1 MPSCSAAAS
10 LIETHR
16 LKHTSSFVNFLV
28 YIKASGSKPACF
40 WHDSGNSLTVSVMNT
55 PRMQWQQLL
64 STRRFKLIDQEV
76 RQTRTPATL
85 EGAAGLR
92 SDFHIDHDRVVFS
105 SAFRR
110 LGRKTQVHPLAH
122 NDHTHNRLTHS
133 VEVAS
138 VGRSL
143 GNRVGAMMQ
152 AQGLLPDGYTPF
164 DIGGAVQVACLAHD
178 IGNPPFG
185 HTGEDALREW
195 FRHPQHQYLLAG
207 LSAAERQDIQ
217 TYEGNAHSLRMVAS
231 LEMYRGEGGMRLTS
245 AALGALI
252 KYPWTSDAPRAQA
265 RGKFN
270 IYRTELPYFEHVAA
284 ELGLLRKGENEW
296 ARHPLSYLMEA
307 ADDICYAILDLEDAV
322 EIGILDVREFE
333 MLFSH
338 FGETE
343 RIWQTHDVSQKCAM
357 LRGIAVG
364 RCVAEVAEKF
374 MLHQDTLL
382 AGTFPGKD
390 LIDVCAPEIKHTL
403 LNAKALASQKVY
415 RHRTKLVTELASY
428 PCIGTVL
435 DILVPAVHTR
445 ITQGED
451 ALNARQALALGLLPQ
466 PLPENQTL
474 YQAYMGVLDYIGA
487 MTDNYAANL
496 AREISGVGIL

>member
-1 MPSCSAAAS
+1 MS
-10 LIETHR
+10 
-16 LKHTSSFVNFLV
+16 TS
-28 YIKASGSKPACF
+28 
-40 WHDSGNSLTVSVMNT
+40 
-55 PRMQWQQLL
+55 RMQWEQLL
-64 STRRFKLIDQEV
+64 STRRFKV
-76 RQTRTPATL
+76 REGVICETHTPATL

-110 LGRKTQVHPLAH
+110 LGRKTQVHPLAP

-143 GNRVGAMMQ
+143 GNRVGAMLQ
-152 AQGLLPDGYTPF
+152 AAGSLPAGYTPF

-195 FRHPQHQYLLAG
+195 FRDPAHAAWLQG

-217 TYEGNAHSLRMVAS
+217 TYEGNAHGLRMVS
-231 LEMYRGEGGMRLTS
+231 TLEMYRGEGGMRLTS

-252 KYPWTSDAPRAQA
+252 KYPWTSDAQPAQA

-270 IYRTELPYFEHVAA
+270 LYRTELPYFERVAA
-284 ELGLLRKGENEW
+284 ELGLIRKGEHEW

-322 EIGILDVREFE
+322 EIGILDVHEFE
-333 MLFSH
+333 ALFSH
-338 FGETE
+338 FGEME
-343 RIWQTHDVSQKCAM
+343 RVWRTQDITQKCAM

-382 AGTFPGKD
+382 AGSFQGKD
-390 LIDVCAPEIKHTL
+390 LIDVCAQDIKRTL
-403 LNAKALASQKVY
+403 LDAKALASQKVY

-435 DILVPAVHTR
+435 DIVVPAVYTQV
-445 ITQGED
+445 TQGPQ
-451 ALNARQALALGLLPQ
+451 ALGARQALALGLLPAM
-466 PLPENQTL
+466 PEHGGSL
-474 YQAYMGVLDYIGA
+474 YLAYMAVLDYIGA

>member
-1 MPSCSAAAS
+1 M
-10 LIETHR
+10 
-16 LKHTSSFVNFLV
+16 N
-28 YIKASGSKPACF
+28 KPA
-40 WHDSGNSLTVSVMNT
+40 
-55 PRMQWQQLL
+55 MQWDALL
-64 STRRFKLIDQEV
+64 STRRFKLLDGAV
-76 RQTRTPATL
+76 CVTRSPATL

-92 SDFHIDHDRVVFS
+92 SDFHIDHDRLVFS

-110 LGRKTQVHPLAH
+110 LGRKTQVHPLAT

-143 GNRVGAMMQ
+143 GNRVGAMMLD
-152 AQGLLPDGYTPF
+152 AGILPSGYTPF
-164 DIGGAVQVACLAHD
+164 DIGAVVQVACLAHD

-195 FRHPQHQYLLAG
+195 FRDPRHAHLLQG
-207 LSAAERQDIQ
+207 MSAAEISDIQ
-217 TYEGNAHSLRMVAS
+217 TYEGNAHGLRMVAS
-231 LEMYRGEGGMRLTS
+231 LEMYAHEGGMRLT
-245 AALGALI
+245 AAAIGALV
-252 KYPWTSDAPRAQA
+252 KYPWTSDAPQAQA

-270 IYRTELPYFEHVAA
+270 IYRTELGYFEQIAA
-284 ELGLLRKGENEW
+284 ELGLVRKGEREW

-322 EIGILDVREFE
+322 EIGILDVHEFE
-333 MLFSH
+333 ALFSQ
-338 FGETE
+338 FGESE
-343 RIWQTHDVSQKCAM
+343 RTWHTADPQQKCAM
-357 LRGIAVG
+357 LRGIAIG

-382 AGTFPGKD
+382 CGSFPGKD
-390 LIDVCAPEIKHTL
+390 LIDVCAPQIKQTL
-403 LNAKALASQKVY
+403 LAAKALASQKVY

-428 PCIGTVL
+428 PCLGAVL
-435 DILVPAVHTR
+435 DVLVPAVHACVTHGPATLSAR
-445 ITQGED
+445 HQL
-451 ALNARQALALGLLPQ
+451 ALNLLPA
-466 PLPENQTL
+466 PLETAHGL
-474 YQAYMGVLDYIGA
+474 YPAYMQVLDYIGA

>member
-1 MPSCSAAAS
+1 MPADLKDHAAV
-10 LIETHR
+10 TDH
-16 LKHTSSFVNFLV
+16 
-28 YIKASGSKPACF
+28 
-40 WHDSGNSLTVSVMNT
+40 VMN
-55 PRMQWQQLL
+55 WEALL
-64 STRRFKLIDQEV
+64 STRRFKLQAGKV
-76 RQTRTPATL
+76 LASQAPATL
-85 EGAAGLR
+85 EATAGLR
-92 SDFHIDHDRVVFS
+92 SDFHIDHDRLVFS

-110 LGRKTQVHPLAH
+110 LGRKTQVHPLASH
-122 NDHTHNRLTHS
+122 DHTHNRLTHS

-152 AQGLLPDGYTPF
+152 HAELLPAGYTPF
-164 DIGGAVQVACLAHD
+164 DIGSVVQVACLAHD

-195 FRHPQHQYLLAG
+195 FRDPRHAHLLHG
-207 LSAAERQDIQ
+207 LSAAEQADIQ
-217 TYEGNAHSLRMVAS
+217 TYEGNAHGLRMVAS
-231 LEMYRGEGGMRLTS
+231 LEMYGSEGGMRLTS

-270 IYRTELPYFEHVAA
+270 IYRTELAYFEHVAA
-284 ELGLLRKGENEW
+284 ELGLIRKGAHEW

-333 MLFSH
+333 ALFSH

-343 RIWQTHDVSQKCAM
+343 RLWHTDDPRQKCAM
-357 LRGIAVG
+357 LRGIAIG

-374 MLHQDTLL
+374 MMHQDTLL
-382 AGTFPGKD
+382 RGSFPGKD
-390 LIDVCAPEIKHTL
+390 LIDVCAPQIKETL
-403 LNAKALASQKVY
+403 LAAKALASQKVY

-435 DILVPAVHTR
+435 DVLVPAIHTR
-445 ITQGED
+445 LTAGENALSARHQL
-451 ALNARQALALGLLPQ
+451 ALNLLPT
-466 PLPENQTL
+466 PLHTEQGL
-474 YQAYMGVLDYIGA
+474 YHAYMQVLDYIGA

>member
-1 MPSCSAAAS
+1 MS
-10 LIETHR
+10 T
-16 LKHTSSFVNFLV
+16 
-28 YIKASGSKPACF
+28 
-40 WHDSGNSLTVSVMNT
+40 D
-55 PRMQWQQLL
+55 RMHWPQLL
-64 STRRFKLIDQEV
+64 STRRFKVVDSDV
-76 RQTRTPATL
+76 RETRTPATL

-110 LGRKTQVHPLAH
+110 LGRKTQVHPLAP

-152 AQGLLPDGYTPF
+152 AQGLLPEGYTPF

-178 IGNPPFG
+178 IVNPPFG

-195 FRHPQHQYLLAG
+195 FRNPRHAALLAG
-207 LSAAERQDIQ
+207 LSDAERHDIQ
-217 TYEGNAHSLRMVAS
+217 TYEGNAHGLRMVAS
-231 LEMYRGEGGMRLTS
+231 LEMYQGEGGMRLTS
-245 AALGALI
+245 AAIGALI

-270 IYRTELPYFEHVAA
+270 LYRTELPYFERVAA
-284 ELGLLRKGENEW
+284 ELGLLRKGQHEW
-296 ARHPLSYLMEA
+296 CRHPLSYLMEA

-343 RIWQTHDVSQKCAM
+343 RVWQTQDIRQKCAM

-390 LIDVCAPEIKHTL
+390 LIDVCAPDIKQTL
-403 LNAKALASQKVY
+403 QDAKALASQKVY

-428 PCIGTVL
+428 PCIATVL
-435 DILVPAVHTR
+435 DVLVPAVHARVTG
-445 ITQGED
+445 GEA
-451 ALNARQALALGLLPQ
+451 ALSPRQALALGLLPR
-466 PLPENQTL
+466 PLHDGQTL